1 MARAETVGEN
11 GGGGNGPLPCHNTCR
26 LELPQNF
33 HTWPGQLTTRT
44 PRSGTSISAPHLQN
58 SPHHTEPLRVLCLS
72 NLLHNP
78 HPEGQ
83 GEAHT
88 HQQSPALSS
97 SLIPSHRLVK
107 DESSRRTVSPSDL
120 SGEQPDS
127 NSAEHQD
134 TSSQQGPLPDLLP
147 QNEHSSRSSPPHH
160 LSLEGEVEQQLD
172 VRRVASQLR
181 MIGDEFSAT
190 ILHRAH
196 VAPQWQDWRD
206 VCRGLLNFIA
216 QTLSTLYRLM

>member
-44 PRSGTSISAPHLQN
+44 PRSGTSVSAPHLHN
-58 SPHHTEPLRVLCLS
+58 SPRHTEPLRALCLS

-83 GEAHT
+83 
-88 HQQSPALSS
+88 
-97 SLIPSHRLVK
+97 
-107 DESSRRTVSPSDL
+107 
-120 SGEQPDS
+120 DS

-147 QNEHSSRSSPPHH
+147 QNEHSSRSSPPHR

>member
-26 LELPQNF
+26 LEVPQNF

-44 PRSGTSISAPHLQN
+44 PRSGTSVSAPHLQN
-58 SPHHTEPLRVLCLS
+58 SPRHTEPLRALCLS

-120 SGEQPDS
+120 SGEQPGKNLAS
-127 NSAEHQD
+127 TPNCKNRNCQASSAETATKQ
-134 TSSQQGPLPDLLP
+134 TWTETKAIIVIRTELYAVIISELCGFVLT
-147 QNEHSSRSSPPHH
+147 NRESR
-160 LSLEGEVEQQLD
+160 
-172 VRRVASQLR
+172 
-181 MIGDEFSAT
+181 
-190 ILHRAH
+190 
-196 VAPQWQDWRD
+196 
-206 VCRGLLNFIA
+206 
-216 QTLSTLYRLM
+216 